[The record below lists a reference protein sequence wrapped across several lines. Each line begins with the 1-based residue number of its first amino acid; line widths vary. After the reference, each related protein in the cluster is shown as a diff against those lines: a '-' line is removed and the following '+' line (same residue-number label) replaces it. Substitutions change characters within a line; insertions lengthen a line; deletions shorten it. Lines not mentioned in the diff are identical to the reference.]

1 MAKIVL
7 DGITREVIVER
18 GPQGTVVSVD
28 GRRHDVK
35 DIIALAGS
43 VAFFDGSKSQV
54 AYVSACAAGSRI
66 SLNGRTYLR
75 TDARVDEDHPS
86 RGATG
91 VHDGRIEA
99 PMPGGIIAIHVK
111 PGDTVKA
118 GDPVAVLE
126 SMKMHNEI
134 TAPID
139 GVVRRIHCKP
149 GDQVSFGHVL
159 AEIGAG
165 E

>member
-7 DGITREVIVER
+7 DGIARDVVVER
-18 GPQGTVVSVD
+18 GPNGTVVSVD

-35 DIIALAGS
+35 DIIPLAGAL
-43 VAFFDGSKSQV
+43 AFFDGRVSHV
-54 AYVSACAAGSRI
+54 AYVSTGAAGSRI

-75 TDARVDEDHPS
+75 TDARIDEDRPS
-86 RGATG
+86 RGAG
-91 VHDGRIEA
+91 GIHDGRIEA

-111 PGDTVKA
+111 AGDTVKT
-118 GDPVAVLE
+118 GDPIAVLE

-139 GVVRRIHCKP
+139 GVIRRINCKP

-159 AEIGAG
+159 AEIGADG
-165 E
+165 